1 MTLLDAAISTAIL
14 LQAGQADVQG
24 EWRNPQG
31 SVIVSIAPCGE
42 ALCGVVQWAS
52 ERAKADARR
61 GGTEQLVGVEVLSQ
75 FTAKAPAR
83 WRGRLFVPDLNKRPK
98 AEMRLL
104 GPDQLKVTVCGA
116 GGLICKS
123 QLWTRV
129 EQH

>member
-24 EWRNPQG
+24 EWCNPQG

-75 FTAKAPAR
+75 FTAKAP
-83 WRGRLFVPDLNKRPK
+83 GR
-98 AEMRLL
+98 
-104 GPDQLKVTVCGA
+104 
-116 GGLICKS
+116 
-123 QLWTRV
+123 
-129 EQH
+129 